1 MHTLAECTY
10 GLGGE
15 IDFWS
20 ASLLESTLD
29 RADPAE
35 EAGQIVLDL
44 SGIEFMDHHG
54 VKALAEYA
62 ERRGAHMML
71 TKTPEHVGKLVDI
84 LDVTRLTVVDS

>member
-1 MHTLAECTY
+1 MHTLAEWTY

-62 ERRGAHMML
+62 ERRGAHLML
-71 TKTPEHVGKLVDI
+71 TKTPESVSKLVDT